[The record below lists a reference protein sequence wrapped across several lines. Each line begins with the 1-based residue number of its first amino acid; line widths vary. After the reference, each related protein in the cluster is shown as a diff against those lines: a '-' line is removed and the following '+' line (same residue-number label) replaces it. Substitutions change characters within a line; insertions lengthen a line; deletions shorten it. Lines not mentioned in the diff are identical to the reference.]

1 MGCFERDTRAVP
13 DTVAKR
19 NVNGT
24 GRSNPITSIVTP
36 VAPIEYAA
44 RKATP
49 IAAIDPFLAEDFLT
63 LTNS

>member
-1 MGCFERDTRAVP
+1 M
-13 DTVAKR
+13 AKR
-19 NVNGT
+19 TVNGT
-24 GRSNPITSIVTP
+24 ARTNPITSIVTP